1 MMNFFKS
8 NRARSV
14 LGLSLDG
21 NRLEAVV
28 LRRSNGSLHV
38 RQTISAS
45 LALSPLTDD
54 PELVGREIRNHL
66 DQAGVRERRCAV
78 CLPLGWLLT
87 LQTKLPELP
96 EAERTS
102 FLELEV
108 ERGIH
113 GGSEALLT
121 VHSIFRPKDGE
132 AYATMLAVPRNNLGT
147 LERVLRAAKLKPV
160 TFGLGIGALQPAA
173 RDQARVLAL
182 AVRSNSI
189 DLQVSGGGGIVAV
202 RSLDEATDAQGGQK
216 RISAELTARE
226 LRITLGQLPGGL
238 ADGPGK
244 VRVFGQGEMCRQFV
258 HDLSPRL
265 EAMGLTVEAVEQ
277 APGGPFE
284 PGLPPDLAASPAL
297 AVGAAWVRGVES
309 NLEILPP
316 RVRPWQQLI
325 HSRMSARKLAWA
337 GGAAAT
343 VVLGVVLAFGVQQWQ
358 IHDLQSKWDKMAPVV
373 KELNDDQDLIVKY
386 RPWYDRSFRNLRILA
401 RLWEAFPEDSS
412 VCAKSV
418 EIRDMTN
425 IVCSGVA
432 SDNAAFEKL
441 HNRLCDYTNEI
452 ANVHAEKHGAQ
463 TGQSGQRTTVQFGVN
478 YQWAEGV
485 ANGN

>member
-1 MMNFFKS
+1 
-8 NRARSV
+8 
-14 LGLSLDG
+14 
-21 NRLEAVV
+21 LEAIV
-28 LRRSNGSLHV
+28 LRRSNGTLRV
-38 RQTISAS
+38 RQSVSAD

-226 LRITLGQLPGGL
+226 
-238 ADGPGK
+238 
-244 VRVFGQGEMCRQFV
+244 
-258 HDLSPRL
+258 
-265 EAMGLTVEAVEQ
+265 
-277 APGGPFE
+277 
-284 PGLPPDLAASPAL
+284 
-297 AVGAAWVRGVES
+297 
-309 NLEILPP
+309 
-316 RVRPWQQLI
+316 
-325 HSRMSARKLAWA
+325 
-337 GGAAAT
+337 
-343 VVLGVVLAFGVQQWQ
+343 
-358 IHDLQSKWDKMAPVV
+358 
-373 KELNDDQDLIVKY
+373 
-386 RPWYDRSFRNLRILA
+386 
-401 RLWEAFPEDSS
+401 
-412 VCAKSV
+412 
-418 EIRDMTN
+418 
-425 IVCSGVA
+425 
-432 SDNAAFEKL
+432 
-441 HNRLCDYTNEI
+441 
-452 ANVHAEKHGAQ
+452 
-463 TGQSGQRTTVQFGVN
+463 
-478 YQWAEGV
+478 
-485 ANGN
+485 